1 MDNILKYQNPSS
13 PLLIQRVNQSGAN
26 FVKRLL
32 DPDRKSIPDWE
43 TKGQK
48 IATHKMSW
56 GEDDHGAYVFPE
68 VQEIDGQLIDFSRP
82 PYAPGIA
89 DYMAHKNNN
98 IVRMSPEEADW
109 FTRNYKQYYPS
120 FKKGGGIH
128 IKKKNRGSFT
138 RWCKG
143 KVTEECIRKGKNSPN
158 PAIRKKATFAANARR
173 WKHENGGILRAQEG
187 TRNGFWSKL
196 WNAVK
201 AGGMTARDARLGAV
215 GAKQVRD
222 LYSEGKNQEA
232 QDLAKSYAK
241 ANTAGI
247 ALAGGAAST
256 GLLGDL
262 MVTGATTVANTF
274 IDGDTK
280 NFGKNLLFNA
290 AFDLAG
296 HGSGQLLRNI
306 DWGKVRNAGKSFS
319 KSRIDPVFIN
329 GEINQAG
336 IQEGLFGGK
345 RSAESF
351 MGSQTYKDAVAHDIA
366 LAKRAFGYDISPVM
380 DDRYIKMPVKVEGAS
395 LGPHDAGIM
404 YPNPNTNNPAD
415 DRILVDVGKHKT
427 VNDLAATIFHENLHH
442 GRFKTIDP
450 QGNTLFT
457 EIYHPEKVNPTLDF
471 YRWKLK
477 HLFKPEVEIP
487 QELLDHY
494 KYLTSVEI
502 PHNEGATNVL
512 ELGFLGNARAKS
524 GYPGAQEVQRILDEV
539 RKANPQHSY
548 TIDLLNMKKPK
559 RVWEA
564 MTGQY
569 EDGGKL
575 TDDDYRERVKKFLL
589 WKTVSPEEST
599 YIKNFKM

>member
-1 MDNILKYQNPSS
+1 MFEDVLILK
-13 PLLIQRVNQSGAN
+13 
-26 FVKRLL
+26 K
-32 DPDRKSIPDWE
+32 
-43 TKGQK
+43 
-48 IATHKMSW
+48 
-56 GEDDHGAYVFPE
+56 
-68 VQEIDGQLIDFSRP
+68 
-82 PYAPGIA
+82 
-89 DYMAHKNNN
+89 
-98 IVRMSPEEADW
+98 
-109 FTRNYKQYYPS
+109 
-120 FKKGGGIH
+120 GGIH
-128 IKKKNRGSFT
+128 IKKENIGSFT
-138 RWCKG
+138 RYCG
-143 KVTEECIRKGKNSPN
+143 GNVTQECIERGKNSPSA
-158 PAIRKKATFAANARR
+158 AIRKKSVFADNARR
-173 WKHENGGILRAQEG
+173 WKHENGGILKAQEG
-187 TRNGFWSKL
+187 TGNNFWSKL
-196 WNAVK
+196 WNAIK
-201 AGGMTARDARLGAV
+201 EGGMAARDAKIGAV
-215 GAKQVRD
+215 GAQQVRD

-232 QDLAKSYAK
+232 QDLAKQYAK
-241 ANTAGI
+241 ANTTGI

-262 MVTGATTVANTF
+262 IVTGATTTADTF
-274 IDGDTK
+274 IDGDVD
-280 NFGKNLLFNA
+280 NFGKNLSLNA

-296 HGSGQLLRNI
+296 HGVGKLLRNI
-306 DWGKVRNAGKSFS
+306 DWSKVRNARKIFS
-319 KSRIDPVFIN
+319 KSRIDPIFIN
-329 GEINQAG
+329 GKINQAG

-366 LAKRAFGYDISPVM
+366 LAKRAFGYDINPVV
-380 DDRYIKMPVKVEGAS
+380 DDKYIKMPVKVEGAS
-395 LGPHDAGIM
+395 LGPHDAGLM

-415 DRILVDVGKHKT
+415 DRILVDVGKHRT

-450 QGNTLFT
+450 QGNTMFT

-487 QELLDHY
+487 QELLEHY
-494 KYLTSVEI
+494 KYLTGVEI

-539 RKANPQHSY
+539 RKANPQHAY

-564 MTGQY
+564 LTGQY

-589 WKTVSPEEST
+589 WRTVGPEEST